1 MKSSETDR
9 RRPVPVPHQLL
20 VSAVRALRLG
30 ADAVLDRD
38 WDCYS
43 AAERVEAERYAG
55 ATFTNVA
62 QQLERLLDG

>member
-1 MKSSETDR
+1 
-9 RRPVPVPHQLL
+9 L

-43 AAERVEAERYAG
+43 AAERVEAERYAS